1 LCNEFLHLPQRTEH
15 HRKAGRQKRGDMANP
30 RHDRGLAMQPSA
42 RPSIFRHG
50 LSRRNGPLKSTRFYY
65 PAKIL
70 ELLSTTAMIMIR
82 TPVFHLVRHAAR
94 AASPARVRAAQ

>member
-1 LCNEFLHLPQRTEH
+1 LRNEFLCLQQGFEH
-15 HRKAGRQKRGDMANP
+15 HRKDTKTIALLSS
-30 RHDRGLAMQPSA
+30 DRPHRSGPAMPFP

-50 LSRRNGPLKSTRFYY
+50 LSRRNDPFKSTRFYY

-82 TPVFHLVRHAAR
+82 NLDFHLARHAAR
-94 AASPARVRAAQ
+94 VATPVRIQAPQ